1 MRMVDDQK
9 EYVRSSNS
17 STRVPYSHSSNAVP
31 RYGARAA
38 RNFGPGQHIL
48 PCKVAENDGQD
59 IKSLGRTLRARSILS
74 TNQVERRQRKQ
85 RQRARS
91 PIEDESIE
99 EDWWKGLGRAERNSP
114 RYLQYREGAR
124 KRARDKNN
132 QGNVWPDDL
141 EEAFQI
147 GELARLA
154 LPEFKTDVDAMPA
167 LRYVPPRGRKKEQ
180 RGHKLCGR
188 NELLSEKI
196 LLWTGVYRSRK
207 QISSHIQV
215 LKGFMMGNDDWMR
228 NVTSIGN
235 SGGVPADQ
243 SILDNVNLE
252 NMKDE
257 DLDLFARSR
266 YGHVGPAACPNAL
279 AIPPPDGILRSN
291 APNCGPYLRRVDFE
305 MFVVSPTEE
314 KIHNYT
320 SNQAD
325 IGGPAWLL
333 EDVPNWRVSFP
344 HLKEYY
350 EQDQLDSEIILIES
364 RLDLLGEY
372 PPKGSKLS
380 IGFKANVAG
389 LTGGERWST
398 KADYY
403 EKNGK
408 LVDMGTFYARDNV
421 TKKMPWDTPNVF
433 AGSSNSE
440 VNLEI
445 PLQSIWW
452 VHLFTKMAARKLE
465 TKHDS
470 YLRQQ
475 EDEWSRRYLQEMSIM
490 QELWVDTEGN
500 GASGRRIAIILWK
513 FSQTRAGHAG
523 TTTWRKLKPPPARNH
538 IDSPSPSPL
547 PPLQH
552 SMSLDSAVQDLAMP
566 QAISVNTE
574 RFLHNVNAFA
584 EDREQLVTEP
594 QSTRGSTSPAL
605 SPDYSMSFPSSTST
619 SFPPSVSHGYLSHE
633 ESQDSACYSQESEC
647 SRKGSLDNQY
657 SYMFSRKSTYTYQ
670 EPNTYTDDLG
680 YFPAS
685 HEVESQDVACY
696 PQQSFNSIRPYF
708 TPSQYGSFQDELVHD
723 ASFDAHYYSNEQIQ
737 LSFEQNE
744 VVFTAQKGPA
754 PNVVHAEDSSE
765 AQPRTNNQESYPVT
779 HGFSVAESDTTAMPE
794 SHHVDFD
801 FSTLETHFTLEEI
814 ADLRMHGPE
823 HHHHGE
829 LVGLLR
835 NHGEVQD
842 FDQHNLSANDPYQHH
857 PTRTLNY
864 VNENTLEHKDHGVVL
879 GEVEE
884 EDFGNVAQVLGFE
897 EVDYEESQAV
907 DGQAQGIDEFDYEH
921 LDRHD
926 AL

>member
-1 MRMVDDQK
+1 M
-9 EYVRSSNS
+9 
-17 STRVPYSHSSNAVP
+17 
-31 RYGARAA
+31 
-38 RNFGPGQHIL
+38 
-48 PCKVAENDGQD
+48 
-59 IKSLGRTLRARSILS
+59 LS
-74 TNQVERRQRKQ
+74 
-85 RQRARS
+85 
-91 PIEDESIE
+91 
-99 EDWWKGLGRAERNSP
+99 GL
-114 RYLQYREGAR
+114 
-124 KRARDKNN
+124 
-132 QGNVWPDDL
+132 
-141 EEAFQI
+141 
-147 GELARLA
+147 LA
-154 LPEFKTDVDAMPA
+154 LKP
-167 LRYVPPRGRKKEQ
+167 
-180 RGHKLCGR
+180 
-188 NELLSEKI
+188 
-196 LLWTGVYRSRK
+196 LWSG
-207 QISSHIQV
+207 
-215 LKGFMMGNDDWMR
+215 MR
-228 NVTSIGN
+228 NVTSIEK

-257 DLDLFARSR
+257 DLDFFARSR
-266 YGHVGPAACPNAL
+266 YGHVGPAAYPNTL

-291 APNCGPYLRRVDFE
+291 APNCGPYLNRVNFE

-344 HLKEYY
+344 ALKEYY
-350 EQDQLDSEIILIES
+350 EQDQLDSEIILIEC
-364 RLDLLGEY
+364 RLDLLGDY

-389 LTGGERWST
+389 LTGNERWST

-408 LVDMGTFYARDNV
+408 PVDMRAFNARNNI
-421 TKKMPWDTPNVF
+421 KKTTPWDTPNVF
-433 AGSSNSE
+433 AGSSNSD

-445 PLQSIWW
+445 PLQSTWW

-465 TKHDS
+465 TKHDP

-475 EDEWSRRYLQEMSIM
+475 EDEWARRYLQEMSIM

-500 GASGRRIAIILWK
+500 GATGRRVAIILWK

-538 IDSPSPSPL
+538 INSPSQSPL

-566 QAISVNTE
+566 QAISVNTG
-574 RFLHNVNAFA
+574 RFLHNVNVFA
-584 EDREQLVTEP
+584 EDTEQLVTES
-594 QSTRGSTSPAL
+594 QSTRGSASPAL
-605 SPDYSMSFPSSTST
+605 SPDYTMSFPSSTTT
-619 SFPPSVSHGYLSHE
+619 SFPPSVTHGYLSHE

-647 SRKGSLDNQY
+647 SRKGSLDHQY
-657 SYMFSRKSTYTYQ
+657 SYMFSQKSTYTYQ
-670 EPNTYTDDLG
+670 EPNTYTDDLR
-680 YFPAS
+680 YLPERQ
-685 HEVESQDVACY
+685 EVESQDVAY
-696 PQQSFNSIRPYF
+696 YSQQSLNSIRPYCI
-708 TPSQYGSFQDELVHD
+708 PSQYGSFQDGQIHD
-723 ASFDAHYYSNEQIQ
+723 DSFDAHNYSGGQVQ
-737 LSFEQNE
+737 LSFEQPE
-744 VVFTAQKGPA
+744 VVSSAQNPPA
-754 PNVVHAEDSSE
+754 PNIAHAEYWSD
-765 AQPRTNNQESYPVT
+765 AYVRTDNEESYPAA
-779 HGFSVAESDTTAMPE
+779 HGVSVAEPNATAMPE

-801 FSTLETHFTLEEI
+801 FSTLETHFTPEEI
-814 ADLRMHGPE
+814 ADLRMHGSE

-829 LVGLLR
+829 FVELLR

-842 FDQHNLSANDPYQHH
+842 FDHQFLSSNDPDQQHS
-857 PTRTLNY
+857 TRTSNHMD
-864 VNENTLEHKDHGVVL
+864 ENTLGYKDHGVVL

-884 EDFGNVAQVLGFE
+884 EEEDFGNVAQELGFE

-907 DGQAQGIDEFDYEH
+907 DGQAQGIDEYDYEH